1 MLEVPFLILQLK
13 QVMAMYRFTLSGTNS
28 QILGPSYQ
36 KDSSP
41 NEIVLDFSERRFSSC
56 KIHLAPGS
64 CWHYSRA
71 FQSLVLIVRQAEIR
85 W

>member
-28 QILGPSYQ
+28 QIIGPSYQ

-41 NEIVLDFSERRFSSC
+41 NEIVLDFCERRFSSWF
-56 KIHLAPGS
+56 LLTLFP
-64 CWHYSRA
+64 R
-71 FQSLVLIVRQAEIR
+71 FPVLF
-85 W
+85 